1 MRKHLIFKHTITL
14 LLMIMFSLAL
24 TQMIPGKGITFE
36 SYAASVKKTTKK
48 AKKEFRRKLDEISNE
63 GGSTTS
69 YRIVNIV
76 GNNVPELL
84 VDYSEEGERH
94 GTFTVY
100 AYKNGKVKQILSDSD
115 DNMEVYI
122 YKKTSTL
129 VLYNAYHGYV
139 GYSYYKYSGG
149 KFRLKAVDCYNDAAE
164 TPHWY
169 ENANRDHISKAKFN
183 KITKK
188 LKKGKKKDLDYEH
201 WGVIYTNDI

>member
-1 MRKHLIFKHTITL
+1 MRKHLILNKTITL

-24 TQMIPGKGITFE
+24 TQMIPGNGLTIE

-48 AKKEFRRKLDEISNE
+48 AKKAYQRKLDDISKE
-63 GGSTTS
+63 GASSTS

-84 VDYSEEGERH
+84 VDYSEEGARH

-100 AYKNGKVKQILSDSD
+100 AYKNGKVKQILCDSD

-149 KFRLKAVDCYNDAAE
+149 KFRLKAIDCYNDAAE

-169 ENANRDHISKAKFN
+169 ENGNKDQISKAKYK

-188 LKKGKKKDLDYEH
+188 LKKGKKKDLGHEN
-201 WGVIYTNDI
+201 WAVIDTYDN